1 MWQFAHILKK
11 ELKDYFI
18 SPIAYIVLSIF
29 LIITGWFFFST
40 FFIYDQANMRSF
52 FALLPIIFTFVI
64 PAITMRLF
72 SEEFNIGSYE
82 ILLTMPVTFGD
93 IVFGKFAAGLLMTG
107 AMLLPT
113 IAYPI
118 AISLIGDLDWGP
130 VIGGYLGAL
139 LLGGTF
145 AAVGVFASALT
156 RNQIIAFILGAA
168 ICFILTLIDKMLF
181 FFPES
186 ILNTI
191 EYLGADFHF
200 RNISKGIIDS
210 RDLIYFISVIFISLY
225 GTRLALQNK
234 N

>member
-11 ELKDYFI
+11 ELKDFFI

-64 PAITMRLF
+64 PAVTMRLF

-82 ILLTMPVTFGD
+82 ILMTMPVTFGD
-93 IVFGKFAAGLLMTG
+93 IVFAKFAAGLIMTG

-113 IAYPI
+113 VAYPI
-118 AISLIGDLDWGP
+118 SISMIGDLDWGP

-210 RDLIYFISVIFISLY
+210 RDLVYFISVIFISLY

>member
-113 IAYPI
+113 VAYPI

-210 RDLIYFISVIFISLY
+210 RDLVYFISVIFISLY

>member
-18 SPIAYIVLSIF
+18 SPIAYIVMSIF

-93 IVFGKFAAGLLMTG
+93 IVFGKFAAGLIMTG

-113 IAYPI
+113 VAYPI

-210 RDLIYFISVIFISLY
+210 RDLVYFISVIFISLY

>member
-93 IVFGKFAAGLLMTG
+93 IVFGKFAAGLAMTG

-113 IAYPI
+113 VAYPI

-210 RDLIYFISVIFISLY
+210 RDLVYFISVIFISLY